1 LLFINA
7 FIKLT
12 IANSTNLNGMG
23 YYRIIF
29 LIVCI
34 AFKCPF
40 IYGQE
45 NTQSIGELESNAA
58 KYEKENN
65 KLELAR
71 CQSKLG
77 FLYKE
82 NNNYNKAIE
91 YFQKAI
97 ISNEELGNENA
108 VKNLYVNV
116 GMIYSEKENYE
127 QALICF
133 KKSLQINEKLGKK
146 QDVVADL
153 VNIAQ
158 VQQSMKNY
166 AESNQ
171 NLEKA
176 ASLAQETN
184 DIPSLK
190 NSYGMMSENYD
201 KLGNTSKARE
211 YFDLAASIKSHI
223 QKEEIKKFES
233 RTKQAEAEISVKDV
247 EIKSRDT
254 EIKKMT
260 REQQLTQEL
269 LHQQKELSSLKDK
282 EFQTKERLQQARQRY
297 TYLIMASL
305 VLFLLLV
312 SGFLFFIF
320 KQLREK
326 KKANEMLEQ
335 SNRQITE
342 QKQEIELQRDIA
354 TNQKK
359 KITDSIYYA
368 QRIQSAVLPPV
379 SLIEKVLPEHFI
391 FFRPRDIVS
400 GDFYWMTEKDGIVI
414 FAAVDCTGHGVPGA
428 FMSMLGVAFLN
439 EIVNKITF
447 NKHIRSLHASEIL
460 NQLRENVI
468 GSLHQTGKANETK
481 DGMDMALCVIDFEN
495 RHLQFA
501 GAHNPLYIIR
511 NGEFMQIDADKMPIG
526 IYKTSSVPFS
536 NHEMTLEKDDLLYI
550 FSDGYYDQFGG
561 KKNTKMFSANFRK
574 LLLEI
579 HQKPM
584 AEQKRLVQ
592 EYYDDWKGKCEQ
604 VDDVMVIGFKFEPQ
618 IVFSTINQEYLW
630 SDKKILIADDVD
642 FNYILL
648 LEALKPTK
656 AQVIRAVN
664 GQAAL
669 EYCRENNVDLVLMD
683 IRMPVMDGI
692 EATKQIRLFNKQLPI
707 IAQTA
712 HGEDSDIDEINA
724 AGCNDYISKPINL
737 KTFLTV
743 IRKHLIK

>member
-1 LLFINA
+1 MRFYQLILLTYFIVFKCLFIY
-7 FIKLT
+7 
-12 IANSTNLNGMG
+12 S
-23 YYRIIF
+23 
-29 LIVCI
+29 
-34 AFKCPF
+34 
-40 IYGQE
+40 QE
-45 NTQSIGELESNAA
+45 IGQSISDLEISAA

-65 KLELAR
+65 RLELAR
-71 CQSKLG
+71 CQTKLG

-82 NNNYNKAIE
+82 NNNINKAIE

-97 ISNEELGNENA
+97 KSNGELGNENA

-127 QALICF
+127 QALNCF

-146 QDVVADL
+146 QDLVSDL
-153 VNIAQ
+153 INIALI
-158 VQQSMKNY
+158 QQSMKNY

-176 ASLAQETN
+176 VSLAQEVN
-184 DIPSLK
+184 DMSSLK
-190 NSYGMMSENYD
+190 NSYGMLSENYD
-201 KLGNTSKARE
+201 KLGNAAKARE
-211 YFDLAASIKSHI
+211 FFDLAASLKSHI

-233 RTKQAEAEISVKDV
+233 RTKLAEAEISVKDV
-247 EIKSRDT
+247 EIKSRDK
-254 EIKKMT
+254 EIRKMT

-269 LHQQKELSSLKDK
+269 LRQQKELSSLKDK
-282 EFQTKERLQQARQRY
+282 EFQTKERLQEARQRY

-305 VLFLLLV
+305 GLFLLLV

-320 KQLREK
+320 KQLKEK
-326 KKANEMLEQ
+326 KKAYEMLEQ

-354 TNQKK
+354 TSQKK

-368 QRIQSAVLPPV
+368 QRIQNAVLPPV

-391 FFRPRDIVS
+391 FYRPRDIVS

-481 DGMDMALCVIDFEN
+481 DGMDMSLCVIDFEN

-511 NGEFMQIDADKMPIG
+511 NSSFMQIDADKMPIG
-526 IYKTSSVPFS
+526 IYKTSSIPFN
-536 NHEMTLEKDDLLYI
+536 NHELTLEKDDLLYL

-561 KKNTKMFSANFRK
+561 VQNTKMFSANFRK

-584 AEQKRLVQ
+584 AEQKRSIQ
-592 EYYDDWKGKCEQ
+592 EYYDDWKGNREQ

-618 IVFSTINQEYLW
+618 IVFSAVSQEYLW
-630 SDKKILIADDVD
+630 SDKNILIAEDVD

-648 LEALKPTK
+648 FEALKPTK
-656 AQVIRAVN
+656 AHVIRAVN
-664 GQAAL
+664 GQAAV

-712 HGEDSDIDEINA
+712 HGEDTDIEEINA